1 MSTLDTLKKDR
12 AVLRASITKAHK
24 KVMEV
29 VEKGEDSKSLPIL
42 IELLRLRYETLSS
55 KDSEVIALLTNDDSV
70 TEAALCDEQ
79 EKVDEYFMKYQE
91 ALQAASRVLGPDPDL
106 NCKQEVEPSEAGSNQ
121 SYTIKKYKLPTL
133 KLREF
138 GGELKD
144 WLPFWSQFEKIDQ
157 DTGMA
162 DVDKLG
168 YLTMSMSKGSSA
180 EQLVLS
186 YPATGKMYG
195 AVVQALKDR
204 FGRIDLLTEF
214 YIRQLLKI
222 ILENSKDKLSVSALY
237 DSLQSHL
244 RNLEMLDISKDNCA
258 AILLPLVSSCIS
270 QDLLQTWERQ
280 AQGCVSTKDRLEN
293 ILEFLRAETERD
305 QKLALAMDGFGMNS
319 PVSAPRSSKPKV
331 RQTEGKTIPT
341 ASTLVNDSNNTPV
354 KVMTCIFC
362 KGTHNSQDCKK
373 AQSMSMAERRD
384 CVNKTKACYCCLR
397 PGHRGSYC
405 RSRPKCNIC
414 KKGHFPIMCTVTV
427 TQDQVLTNNLQCSVP
442 VVMQTLT
449 VCVRTKNSQLK
460 RARILID
467 SGSQKSYVLEK
478 LVNDMDCKPIRKENI
493 QHSLFG
499 GSVTDSKSHNV
510 YLVDVSK
517 LDLSYQCTFEA
528 LDQPKICG
536 PIASVPKGPWIA
548 ELSERNIVLPD
559 LGNESEIS
567 ILIGSDIAAK
577 LYTGNIVHL
586 SSGLVAMETH
596 LGWTIS
602 GKVPGVTG
610 VSSNMAT
617 LVTNLFVKEASISDL
632 WSLDVIGITDPT
644 ERKSKADLEKATHDH
659 FNNTVK
665 VNEVGRFEVRLPFL
679 KDHPPISENYD
690 LSLRRLQSTLKKLEH
705 GSYRE
710 GYGKVLEEWQK
721 AGIIEEVPLDEQ
733 DKPAH
738 YLPHHHV
745 IKPGST
751 TPIRPVFDASA
762 KEMGKCS
769 LNECLDSGP
778 NLIEKIPS
786 ALAKFRQRKIGVS
799 GDITKAFLQISVA
812 PNDRDFLRFLWQTT
826 DGQLKVFR
834 HCRVL
839 FGASPSPFLL
849 EACINLHIDT
859 TLSLCKEGK
868 SNYSIELL
876 ELLKNSFYVDNCLAS
891 VDNIEQAQS
900 FITLASSVMIERGFE
915 LRGWEKSGDQ
925 VDKTTNVLGLVW
937 DRYSDTLAINTER
950 LSTMKFDNVT
960 KKIML
965 SAAHRLFD
973 PLGIISPV
981 VLIPKI
987 LLQQT
992 WKENLSWNEAVNED
1006 IKTKFQQ
1013 WLDEIHFLEEVKVE
1027 RWVRTSEPVSQLELH
1042 VFSDASQCAYA
1053 TVIFIVV
1060 RNENDVSIHLLAS
1073 KARVSPTTKTKKGMT
1088 IPRLE
1093 LLGALIAARLY
1104 ATVVEDYK
1112 LHDVRTIFWTDA
1124 TTVLAWLLRKE
1135 PWDVF
1140 VHNRVQE
1147 ICKITA
1153 NCEWRHVPGEHNP
1166 ADLPS
1171 RGCTPKKLLQ
1181 CRWWEGPSWLKEPE
1195 ERWPVSEVKFDESE
1209 INTEKKRTVVSS
1221 MICTEK
1227 LNWYKYFSKFKQVVN
1242 MIGWILRFKNNCD
1255 FKKKNGHL
1263 PENRKHL
1270 SVEEYK
1276 IAEEKVFWLCQQDG
1290 PLDMDKLKHL
1300 SIIPTDNG
1308 LIRLKTKISNREDEN
1323 DFCHPIL
1330 LPGKHPVV
1338 QRLIFDIHT
1347 ENCHAGT
1354 QMLLSILRQRFWIT
1368 GGRRTIRSILKSC
1381 VVCQR
1386 FTSKNIQTPAI
1397 PLPIDRV
1404 RDAKV
1409 FEISGVDLAGPLF
1422 VKDDKGSL
1430 KKVWIC
1436 LFTCAVYRAVRLE
1449 LVFSLSTDSFIM
1461 ALRRFIAKNGRPS
1474 IIYSDNGSNFTCFKN
1489 VCDKL
1494 DWDTIASYSTA
1505 RKIEWRLIPPSSPW
1519 WGGWWERLVGV
1530 MKSVLKKIL
1539 GRACVDTE
1547 VLQTILGDCE
1557 SIMNQRPLTYLSEDP
1572 SDLAVLTPAMF
1583 LNEIQEVGVPEWEL
1597 IQPTDL
1603 RKRYAYRQELVKAL
1617 RERFRAEYLGQL
1629 QLFSNKASGHSI
1641 KVGDI
1646 VLIGDD
1652 NVKRIDWPVGLVI
1665 ELIKGRDMAVR
1676 VVRVRTI
1683 NGVVTRSVQR
1693 IYPLEFHLDSDSKE
1707 LACESVIP
1715 DIGNPN
1721 NSLSEVKSPKRR
1733 VARQVKVVVKKP
1745 QSTRCGRVITKPL
1758 RFD

>member
-1 MSTLDTLKKDR
+1 
-12 AVLRASITKAHK
+12 
-24 KVMEV
+24 
-29 VEKGEDSKSLPIL
+29 
-42 IELLRLRYETLSS
+42 
-55 KDSEVIALLTNDDSV
+55 
-70 TEAALCDEQ
+70 
-79 EKVDEYFMKYQE
+79 
-91 ALQAASRVLGPDPDL
+91 
-106 NCKQEVEPSEAGSNQ
+106 
-121 SYTIKKYKLPTL
+121 
-133 KLREF
+133 
-138 GGELKD
+138 
-144 WLPFWSQFEKIDQ
+144 
-157 DTGMA
+157 
-162 DVDKLG
+162 
-168 YLTMSMSKGSSA
+168 
-180 EQLVLS
+180 
-186 YPATGKMYG
+186 
-195 AVVQALKDR
+195 
-204 FGRIDLLTEF
+204 
-214 YIRQLLKI
+214 
-222 ILENSKDKLSVSALY
+222 
-237 DSLQSHL
+237 
-244 RNLEMLDISKDNCA
+244 
-258 AILLPLVSSCIS
+258 
-270 QDLLQTWERQ
+270 
-280 AQGCVSTKDRLEN
+280 
-293 ILEFLRAETERD
+293 
-305 QKLALAMDGFGMNS
+305 
-319 PVSAPRSSKPKV
+319 
-331 RQTEGKTIPT
+331 
-341 ASTLVNDSNNTPV
+341 
-354 KVMTCIFC
+354 
-362 KGTHNSQDCKK
+362 
-373 AQSMSMAERRD
+373 
-384 CVNKTKACYCCLR
+384 
-397 PGHRGSYC
+397 
-405 RSRPKCNIC
+405 
-414 KKGHFPIMCTVTV
+414 
-427 TQDQVLTNNLQCSVP
+427 
-442 VVMQTLT
+442 
-449 VCVRTKNSQLK
+449 
-460 RARILID
+460 
-467 SGSQKSYVLEK
+467 
-478 LVNDMDCKPIRKENI
+478 
-493 QHSLFG
+493 
-499 GSVTDSKSHNV
+499 
-510 YLVDVSK
+510 
-517 LDLSYQCTFEA
+517 
-528 LDQPKICG
+528 
-536 PIASVPKGPWIA
+536 
-548 ELSERNIVLPD
+548 
-559 LGNESEIS
+559 
-567 ILIGSDIAAK
+567 
-577 LYTGNIVHL
+577 
-586 SSGLVAMETH
+586 
-596 LGWTIS
+596 
-602 GKVPGVTG
+602 
-610 VSSNMAT
+610 
-617 LVTNLFVKEASISDL
+617 
-632 WSLDVIGITDPT
+632 
-644 ERKSKADLEKATHDH
+644 
-659 FNNTVK
+659 
-665 VNEVGRFEVRLPFL
+665 
-679 KDHPPISENYD
+679 
-690 LSLRRLQSTLKKLEH
+690 
-705 GSYRE
+705 
-710 GYGKVLEEWQK
+710 
-721 AGIIEEVPLDEQ
+721 
-733 DKPAH
+733 
-738 YLPHHHV
+738 
-745 IKPGST
+745 
-751 TPIRPVFDASA
+751 
-762 KEMGKCS
+762 
-769 LNECLDSGP
+769 
-778 NLIEKIPS
+778 
-786 ALAKFRQRKIGVS
+786 
-799 GDITKAFLQISVA
+799 
-812 PNDRDFLRFLWQTT
+812 
-826 DGQLKVFR
+826 
-834 HCRVL
+834 
-839 FGASPSPFLL
+839 
-849 EACINLHIDT
+849 
-859 TLSLCKEGK
+859 
-868 SNYSIELL
+868 
-876 ELLKNSFYVDNCLAS
+876 
-891 VDNIEQAQS
+891 
-900 FITLASSVMIERGFE
+900 
-915 LRGWEKSGDQ
+915 
-925 VDKTTNVLGLVW
+925 
-937 DRYSDTLAINTER
+937 
-950 LSTMKFDNVT
+950 
-960 KKIML
+960 
-965 SAAHRLFD
+965 
-973 PLGIISPV
+973 
-981 VLIPKI
+981 
-987 LLQQT
+987 
-992 WKENLSWNEAVNED
+992 
-1006 IKTKFQQ
+1006 
-1013 WLDEIHFLEEVKVE
+1013 
-1027 RWVRTSEPVSQLELH
+1027 
-1042 VFSDASQCAYA
+1042 QCAYA

-1603 RKRYAYRQELVKAL
+1603 RKRYVHRQELVKGL
-1617 RERFRAEYLGQL
+1617 RERFRTEYLGQL
-1629 QLFSNKASGHSI
+1629 QLFSNKASGLSI
-1641 KVGDI
+1641 KVGDV

-1693 IYPLEFHLDSDSKE
+1693 PNLIEKIPSA
-1707 LACESVIP
+1707 LAKFRQRK
-1715 DIGNPN
+1715 IGV
-1721 NSLSEVKSPKRR
+1721 S
-1733 VARQVKVVVKKP
+1733 
-1745 QSTRCGRVITKPL
+1745 GDITKAFLQISVAPNDRDFL
-1758 RFD
+1758 RFLWQTTDGQLKVFRHCRVLFGASPSPFLLEACINLHIDTTLSLCKEGKSNYSIVLLELLKNSFYVDNCLASVDNIEQAQSFITLASSVMIERGFELRGWEKSGDQVDKTTNVLGLVWDRYSDTLAINTERLSTMKFDNVTKKIMLSAAHRLFDPL

>member
-55 KDSEVIALLTNDDSV
+55 KDSEVIALLTNDESVTEAALCDEQEKVDDYFVTYQEALQAASLLTNDDSV

-91 ALQAASRVLGPDPDL
+91 VAEPLDTRASRVLGPDPDL
-106 NCKQEVEPSEAGSNQ
+106 NCNQEVEPSEAGSNQ
-121 SYTIKKYKLPTL
+121 SYTVKKYKLPTL

-222 ILENSKDKLSVSALY
+222 ILENSKDKLPVSALY

-319 PVSAPRSSKPKV
+319 PVSAPRSGKPKL
-331 RQTEGKTIPT
+331 RQTE
-341 ASTLVNDSNNTPV
+341 
-354 KVMTCIFC
+354 
-362 KGTHNSQDCKK
+362 
-373 AQSMSMAERRD
+373 
-384 CVNKTKACYCCLR
+384 
-397 PGHRGSYC
+397 
-405 RSRPKCNIC
+405 
-414 KKGHFPIMCTVTV
+414 
-427 TQDQVLTNNLQCSVP
+427 
-442 VVMQTLT
+442 
-449 VCVRTKNSQLK
+449 
-460 RARILID
+460 
-467 SGSQKSYVLEK
+467 
-478 LVNDMDCKPIRKENI
+478 
-493 QHSLFG
+493 
-499 GSVTDSKSHNV
+499 
-510 YLVDVSK
+510 DVSK

-596 LGWTIS
+596 LGWTVS

-721 AGIIEEVPLDEQ
+721 AGIIEEVPLDER

-915 LRGWEKSGDQ
+915 LRGWEKSSDQ

-973 PLGIISPV
+973 PFGIISPV

-1603 RKRYAYRQELVKAL
+1603 RKRYVHRQELVKGL
-1617 RERFRAEYLGQL
+1617 RERFRTEYLGQL
-1629 QLFSNKASGHSI
+1629 QLFSNKASGLSI
-1641 KVGDI
+1641 KVGDV

-1652 NVKRIDWPVGLVI
+1652 NVKRIDWPVGLVFFI
-1665 ELIKGRDMAVR
+1665 
-1676 VVRVRTI
+1676 
-1683 NGVVTRSVQR
+1683 
-1693 IYPLEFHLDSDSKE
+1693 F
-1707 LACESVIP
+1707 
-1715 DIGNPN
+1715 
-1721 NSLSEVKSPKRR
+1721 
-1733 VARQVKVVVKKP
+1733 
-1745 QSTRCGRVITKPL
+1745 
-1758 RFD
+1758 

>member
-1 MSTLDTLKKDR
+1 
-12 AVLRASITKAHK
+12 
-24 KVMEV
+24 
-29 VEKGEDSKSLPIL
+29 
-42 IELLRLRYETLSS
+42 
-55 KDSEVIALLTNDDSV
+55 
-70 TEAALCDEQ
+70 
-79 EKVDEYFMKYQE
+79 
-91 ALQAASRVLGPDPDL
+91 
-106 NCKQEVEPSEAGSNQ
+106 
-121 SYTIKKYKLPTL
+121 
-133 KLREF
+133 
-138 GGELKD
+138 
-144 WLPFWSQFEKIDQ
+144 
-157 DTGMA
+157 
-162 DVDKLG
+162 
-168 YLTMSMSKGSSA
+168 
-180 EQLVLS
+180 
-186 YPATGKMYG
+186 
-195 AVVQALKDR
+195 
-204 FGRIDLLTEF
+204 
-214 YIRQLLKI
+214 
-222 ILENSKDKLSVSALY
+222 
-237 DSLQSHL
+237 
-244 RNLEMLDISKDNCA
+244 
-258 AILLPLVSSCIS
+258 
-270 QDLLQTWERQ
+270 
-280 AQGCVSTKDRLEN
+280 
-293 ILEFLRAETERD
+293 
-305 QKLALAMDGFGMNS
+305 
-319 PVSAPRSSKPKV
+319 
-331 RQTEGKTIPT
+331 
-341 ASTLVNDSNNTPV
+341 
-354 KVMTCIFC
+354 
-362 KGTHNSQDCKK
+362 
-373 AQSMSMAERRD
+373 
-384 CVNKTKACYCCLR
+384 
-397 PGHRGSYC
+397 
-405 RSRPKCNIC
+405 
-414 KKGHFPIMCTVTV
+414 
-427 TQDQVLTNNLQCSVP
+427 
-442 VVMQTLT
+442 
-449 VCVRTKNSQLK
+449 
-460 RARILID
+460 
-467 SGSQKSYVLEK
+467 
-478 LVNDMDCKPIRKENI
+478 
-493 QHSLFG
+493 
-499 GSVTDSKSHNV
+499 
-510 YLVDVSK
+510 
-517 LDLSYQCTFEA
+517 
-528 LDQPKICG
+528 
-536 PIASVPKGPWIA
+536 
-548 ELSERNIVLPD
+548 
-559 LGNESEIS
+559 
-567 ILIGSDIAAK
+567 
-577 LYTGNIVHL
+577 
-586 SSGLVAMETH
+586 
-596 LGWTIS
+596 
-602 GKVPGVTG
+602 
-610 VSSNMAT
+610 
-617 LVTNLFVKEASISDL
+617 
-632 WSLDVIGITDPT
+632 
-644 ERKSKADLEKATHDH
+644 
-659 FNNTVK
+659 
-665 VNEVGRFEVRLPFL
+665 
-679 KDHPPISENYD
+679 
-690 LSLRRLQSTLKKLEH
+690 RLQSTLKKLEH

-721 AGIIEEVPLDEQ
+721 AGIIEEVPLDER

-1603 RKRYAYRQELVKAL
+1603 RKRYVHRQELVKGL
-1617 RERFRAEYLGQL
+1617 RERFRTEYLGQL
-1629 QLFSNKASGHSI
+1629 QLFSNKASGLSI
-1641 KVGDI
+1641 KVGDV

-1693 IYPLEFHLDSDSKE
+1693 IYPLELHLDSDSKE
-1707 LACESVIP
+1707 F
-1715 DIGNPN
+1715 
-1721 NSLSEVKSPKRR
+1721 SLRL
-1733 VARQVKVVVKKP
+1733 
-1745 QSTRCGRVITKPL
+1745 QSTLKKLEHGSYREGYGKVLEEWQKAGIIEEVPLDERDKPAHYLPHHHVIKPGSTTPI
-1758 RFD
+1758 RPVFDASAKEM

>member
-222 ILENSKDKLSVSALY
+222 ILENSKDKLPVSALY

-354 KVMTCIFC
+354 KVKTCIFC

-384 CVNKTKACYCCLR
+384 CVNKTRACYCCLR

-596 LGWTIS
+596 LGWTVS

-721 AGIIEEVPLDEQ
+721 AGIIEEVPLDER

-891 VDNIEQAQS
+891 VDDIDQAQS

-1006 IKTKFQQ
+1006 IKAKFQQ

-1181 CRWWEGPSWLKEPE
+1181 CRRWE
-1195 ERWPVSEVKFDESE
+1195 
-1209 INTEKKRTVVSS
+1209 
-1221 MICTEK
+1221 
-1227 LNWYKYFSKFKQVVN
+1227 
-1242 MIGWILRFKNNCD
+1242 
-1255 FKKKNGHL
+1255 
-1263 PENRKHL
+1263 
-1270 SVEEYK
+1270 
-1276 IAEEKVFWLCQQDG
+1276 
-1290 PLDMDKLKHL
+1290 
-1300 SIIPTDNG
+1300 
-1308 LIRLKTKISNREDEN
+1308 
-1323 DFCHPIL
+1323 
-1330 LPGKHPVV
+1330 
-1338 QRLIFDIHT
+1338 
-1347 ENCHAGT
+1347 
-1354 QMLLSILRQRFWIT
+1354 
-1368 GGRRTIRSILKSC
+1368 
-1381 VVCQR
+1381 
-1386 FTSKNIQTPAI
+1386 
-1397 PLPIDRV
+1397 
-1404 RDAKV
+1404 
-1409 FEISGVDLAGPLF
+1409 GPLF
-1422 VKDDKGSL
+1422 V
-1430 KKVWIC
+1430 
-1436 LFTCAVYRAVRLE
+1436 
-1449 LVFSLSTDSFIM
+1449 
-1461 ALRRFIAKNGRPS
+1461 
-1474 IIYSDNGSNFTCFKN
+1474 
-1489 VCDKL
+1489 
-1494 DWDTIASYSTA
+1494 
-1505 RKIEWRLIPPSSPW
+1505 
-1519 WGGWWERLVGV
+1519 
-1530 MKSVLKKIL
+1530 
-1539 GRACVDTE
+1539 
-1547 VLQTILGDCE
+1547 
-1557 SIMNQRPLTYLSEDP
+1557 
-1572 SDLAVLTPAMF
+1572 
-1583 LNEIQEVGVPEWEL
+1583 
-1597 IQPTDL
+1597 
-1603 RKRYAYRQELVKAL
+1603 
-1617 RERFRAEYLGQL
+1617 
-1629 QLFSNKASGHSI
+1629 
-1641 KVGDI
+1641 
-1646 VLIGDD
+1646 
-1652 NVKRIDWPVGLVI
+1652 
-1665 ELIKGRDMAVR
+1665 
-1676 VVRVRTI
+1676 
-1683 NGVVTRSVQR
+1683 
-1693 IYPLEFHLDSDSKE
+1693 KE